1 MEPYVVLL
9 SWESLSRMQDIYHI
23 IIILY
28 LWYLAFYKHLYVW
41 KYCSCAYMRWIFGFG
56 CKIGCDTTSSVSCAA
71 TACAACLVT
80 CPAARTHLLHAL
92 LLPEPL
98 VSLRV
103 QPFMLA
109 SSIRCYACQT
119 ARAHLF
125 CVRHAVRRAPH
136 AWLLSM
142 CLASLYV

>member
-1 MEPYVVLL
+1 
-9 SWESLSRMQDIYHI
+9 
-23 IIILY
+23 
-28 LWYLAFYKHLYVW
+28 
-41 KYCSCAYMRWIFGFG
+41 
-56 CKIGCDTTSSVSCAA
+56 VSCAA

-109 SSIRCYACQT
+109 SSIRCYACRT

-142 CLASLYV
+142 CLASLYVCHSAHRASRHSRPSPICVPHHTLLTSCPPPSRSPHHTRVTTTGPRNLSLILDTTYLLYPSGIVSL